1 MAARHGT
8 VRRTLGGL
16 GLEEDAA
23 TVAGFGVVW
32 HCHHENENARDK
44 IR

>member
-1 MAARHGT
+1 MAARDGA
-8 VRRTLGGL
+8 VCGPLGGL
-16 GLEEDAA
+16 SLEEDAA

-32 HCHHENENARDK
+32 HCHHEHENTRDK